1 LRFFLLSGYLRRSQ
15 PGFARRADV
24 RGYAWMYVD
33 VRVFGHWNGFS
44 AHSPWRLSGQQAVA

>member
-1 LRFFLLSGYLRRSQ
+1 
-15 PGFARRADV
+15 V